1 MYHISVFSFSKE
13 VILSLWISQ
22 ISLGSKGARRYASQI
37 SSCSDWIHCFIGILQ
52 LALVRTHSLLNLVS
66 YTWWAYAPSIYFSAY
81 YIVKY
86 HINFFLLIIL
96 FYLFVQTY
104 WLQSTS
110 RHPGRHLVL
119 RSNEHP
125 RRQSQHVV
133 TPLK

>member
-1 MYHISVFSFSKE
+1 
-13 VILSLWISQ
+13 
-22 ISLGSKGARRYASQI
+22 
-37 SSCSDWIHCFIGILQ
+37 
-52 LALVRTHSLLNLVS
+52 
-66 YTWWAYAPSIYFSAY
+66 AYAPSIYFSAY

-125 RRQSQHVV
+125 LLLITTCCHCPYIEVS
-133 TPLK
+133 